1 MASTSRALLV
11 AGALLASAS
20 LAQAGDKGAFA
31 DTVQDARVDLRPIAK
46 PAPEAAP
53 AASPTPVAQTVDA
66 GKARV
71 SRHGTRLARRAAKAV
86 AVAALKATFPTVSA
100 DGLGASLRPDVK
112 IIPTSVK
119 AVASAPEASIQAADA
134 SKGQTE
140 TAAPLP
146 PATPTIGGPREAA
159 SGTVSELLEMHA
171 RANGVP
177 LNLAKAVVTI
187 ESRGNARASHAG
199 ALGLMQIKYG
209 TARAAGFGGPAV
221 GLFAADTN
229 LRFGMKILGDAY
241 RAAGGDT
248 CGALM
253 RYQSGHYAT
262 HMNSAN
268 RAYCSKARALMAGA

>member
-20 LAQAGDKGAFA
+20 LAQAGDRGAFA
-31 DTVQDARVDLRPIAK
+31 ATSQDARADLSPIVK
-46 PAPEAAP
+46 PAPADVPAP
-53 AASPTPVAQTVDA
+53 AVAAQAAATEKVSPKP
-66 GKARV
+66 
-71 SRHGTRLARRAAKAV
+71 SRHKTRLARRAAKAV
-86 AVAALKATFPTVSA
+86 AVAALKATFAPPS
-100 DGLGASLRPDVK
+100 GGA
-112 IIPTSVK
+112 
-119 AVASAPEASIQAADA
+119 ASAALKPAAPQAAASDATALVADA
-134 SKGQTE
+134 SGKAAGASRSNTE
-140 TAAPLP
+140 AAAP
-146 PATPTIGGPREAA
+146 TPSTAPLLDGPREKA
-159 SGTVSELLEMHA
+159 SGTVSELLARHA
-171 RANGVP
+171 LANGVP
-177 LNLAKAVVTI
+177 LKLAQAVVTI

-209 TARAAGFGGPAV
+209 TARAAGFSGPAV

-262 HMNSAN
+262 HMNNAN
-268 RAYCSKARALMAGA
+268 RAYCAKARSLMAGV